1 MELGASPVHLL
12 YGALSLEK
20 ANKKEEQ
27 RSASIDRILGSAI
40 ELFVHNG
47 YRATTVDAV
56 AAKAKLTKGA
66 IYFYFKTKD
75 AIMLKLLDE
84 AEAFVVDPVTDLM
97 KRPKPETTA
106 TDSLVTFIHHQSMVG
121 HYHPHHVLL
130 LILMS
135 IEFSGTDSEIGARVS
150 GIYRRLYTCVEG
162 IIGRGQKEGVFRS
175 DIDVHNLTAIVMAAH
190 DGVLVEWYRRP
201 GELEGKNLAR
211 SLRSVLV
218 AGLKPAGK

>member
-1 MELGASPVHLL
+1 MPL
-12 YGALSLEK
+12 LEK
-20 ANKKEEQ
+20 SNKKEEQ
-27 RSASIDRILGSAI
+27 RSASIDRILSSAI

-47 YRATTVDAV
+47 FRATTVDTV
-56 AAKAKLTKGA
+56 AARAKLTKGA

-75 AIMLKLLDE
+75 AIMLRLLQD
-84 AEAFVVDPVTDLM
+84 AEAFVVDPVVDLM
-97 KRPKPETTA
+97 KRPKPDATA

-135 IEFSGTDSEIGARVS
+135 IEFRGTETEIGAGVA
-150 GIYRRLYTCVEG
+150 GIYRRLYACVEN
-162 IIGRGQKEGVFRS
+162 IIVRGQKEGVFRT
-175 DIDVHNLTAIVMAAH
+175 DIDSHNLTAIVMAAH

-201 GELEGKNLAR
+201 GELDGKNLAR